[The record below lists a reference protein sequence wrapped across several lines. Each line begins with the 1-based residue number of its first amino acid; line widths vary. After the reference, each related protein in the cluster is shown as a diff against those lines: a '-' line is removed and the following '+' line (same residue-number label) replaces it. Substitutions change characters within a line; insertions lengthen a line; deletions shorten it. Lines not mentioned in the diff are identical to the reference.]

1 MPGQPGDKETTPLK
15 AAAAPKSFLSSNQ
28 SSFKEK
34 IRRRGK
40 KEKKRQSVF
49 AGDSIG
55 SHGHA
60 IKSKK
65 DINVQSL
72 TYVADESDVWR
83 AHGAIE
89 HFMLRGEFWNHGKF
103 KTIQTYYWIIMT
115 GIVQAIIAYGTN
127 LSSKVFID
135 VSDYKSQM

>member
-1 MPGQPGDKETTPLK
+1 MPGQPGDTETTPLK
-15 AAAAPKSFLSSNQ
+15 AAAAPKSILNKQ
-28 SSFKEK
+28 SSFKNK

-40 KEKKRQSVF
+40 KEKKRKSVF
-49 AGDSIG
+49 AGDSYG

-83 AHGAIE
+83 AHWAIE

-135 VSDYKSQM
+135 VSDNKSRS